1 MSCRDMQDSPATG
14 FSITERIEQYL
25 RLMRVDRPVGTMLLL
40 WPTLWAL
47 WIAARGRPDPNILVI
62 FIAGVFLMR
71 SAGCVVNDFADRD
84 MDPHVERTRDRPLAA
99 GRVSNSEALL
109 LFALL
114 CGAALALVLT
124 LNYLTVMLSLVG
136 AFWAVIYPFMKR
148 FIHFPQ
154 LFLGFAF
161 SWGIPMAFSA
171 QTGAVPGVAWVMLA
185 ANMAWVM
192 AYDTMYA
199 MSDRDDDLAIG
210 VKSTAILFGRQD
222 RLIVGCCQLLTLVL
236 LVLVGVFESLN
247 HYYYFSLLTTAVFF
261 LYQQWLIRDREARAC
276 FRGFLNN
283 TWSGASIFL
292 GIVLSYLS

>member
-1 MSCRDMQDSPATG
+1 MQASPATSC
-14 FSITERIEQYL
+14 SITGRIEQYL
-25 RLMRVDRPVGTMLLL
+25 RLMRVDRPVGTLLL
-40 WPTLWAL
+40 MWPTLWAL
-47 WIAARGRPDPNILVI
+47 WIASRGRPDPDVLVI
-62 FIAGVFLMR
+62 FIVGVFLMR
-71 SAGCVVNDFADRD
+71 SAGCVINDYADRD

-99 GRVSNSEALL
+99 GRVSNLEALL
-109 LFALL
+109 LFAVL

-171 QTGAVPGVAWVMLA
+171 QTGDVPAMAWVMLA

-199 MSDRDDDLAIG
+199 MSDREDDLAIG

-236 LVLVGVFESLN
+236 LALVGVFESLN
-247 HYYYFSLLTTAVFF
+247 HYYYLSLLVTGVFF
-261 LYQQWLIRDREARAC
+261 LYQQWLMRDREARAC
-276 FRGFLNN
+276 FQAFLNN
-283 TWSGASIFL
+283 TWSGASIYL
-292 GIVLSYLS
+292 GLVLSYLS

>member
-1 MSCRDMQDSPATG
+1 MQASPATSC
-14 FSITERIEQYL
+14 SITGRIEQYL
-25 RLMRVDRPVGTMLLL
+25 RLMRVDRPVGTLLLL

-47 WIAARGRPDPNILVI
+47 WIASRGRPDPDILVI
-62 FIAGVFLMR
+62 FIVGVFLMR
-71 SAGCVVNDFADRD
+71 SAGCVINDYADRD

-99 GRVSNSEALL
+99 GRVSNLEALL
-109 LFALL
+109 LFAVL

-171 QTGAVPGVAWVMLA
+171 QTGDVPGVAWVMLA

-199 MSDRDDDLAIG
+199 MSDREDDLAIG

-236 LVLVGVFESLN
+236 LALVGVFESLN
-247 HYYYFSLLTTAVFF
+247 HYYYLSLLVTGVFF
-261 LYQQWLIRDREARAC
+261 LYQQWLMRDREARAC
-276 FRGFLNN
+276 FQAFLNN
-283 TWSGASIFL
+283 TWSGASILL
-292 GIVLSYLS
+292 GLALSYLS

>member
-1 MSCRDMQDSPATG
+1 MQASPATSC
-14 FSITERIEQYL
+14 SITGRIEQYL

-47 WIAARGRPDPNILVI
+47 WIASRGRPDPDVLVI
-62 FIAGVFLMR
+62 FIVGVFLMR
-71 SAGCVVNDFADRD
+71 SAGCVVNDYADRD

-99 GRVSNSEALL
+99 GRVSKLEALL
-109 LFALL
+109 LFAVL

-199 MSDRDDDLAIG
+199 MSDREDDLAIG

-247 HYYYFSLLTTAVFF
+247 HYYYFSLLTTGVFF

-292 GIVLSYLS
+292 GLVLSYLS

>member
-1 MSCRDMQDSPATG
+1 MRASPATSC
-14 FSITERIEQYL
+14 SITGRIEQYL

-47 WIAARGRPDPNILVI
+47 WIASRGRPDPNILVI
-62 FIAGVFLMR
+62 FIVGVFLMR
-71 SAGCVVNDFADRD
+71 SAGCVVNDYADRD

-99 GRVSNSEALL
+99 GRVSNLEALL
-109 LFALL
+109 LFAVL
-114 CGAALALVLT
+114 CCAALALVLT

-136 AFWAVIYPFMKR
+136 AFWTVIYPFMKR
-148 FIHFPQ
+148 FIPFPQ

-199 MSDRDDDLAIG
+199 MSDREDDLAIG

-236 LVLVGVFESLN
+236 LVLVGVVESLN
-247 HYYYFSLLTTAVFF
+247 HYYYFSLLTTGVFF

-292 GIVLSYLS
+292 GLVLSYLS

>member
-1 MSCRDMQDSPATG
+1 MQASPATSC
-14 FSITERIEQYL
+14 SITGRIEQYL
-25 RLMRVDRPVGTMLLL
+25 RLMRVDRPVGTLLLL

-47 WIAARGRPDPNILVI
+47 WIASRGRPDPDVLVI
-62 FIAGVFLMR
+62 FIVGVFLMR
-71 SAGCVVNDFADRD
+71 SAGCVINDYADRD

-99 GRVSNSEALL
+99 GRVSNLEALL
-109 LFALL
+109 LFAVL

-154 LFLGFAF
+154 LFLGFAL

-171 QTGAVPGVAWVMLA
+171 QTGDVPAMAWVMLA

-199 MSDRDDDLAIG
+199 MSDREDDLAIG

-236 LVLVGVFESLN
+236 LALVGVFESLN
-247 HYYYFSLLTTAVFF
+247 HYYYLSLLVTGVFF
-261 LYQQWLIRDREARAC
+261 LYQQWLMRDREARAC
-276 FRGFLNN
+276 FQAFLNN
-283 TWSGASIFL
+283 TWSGASIYL
-292 GIVLSYLS
+292 GLVLSYLS